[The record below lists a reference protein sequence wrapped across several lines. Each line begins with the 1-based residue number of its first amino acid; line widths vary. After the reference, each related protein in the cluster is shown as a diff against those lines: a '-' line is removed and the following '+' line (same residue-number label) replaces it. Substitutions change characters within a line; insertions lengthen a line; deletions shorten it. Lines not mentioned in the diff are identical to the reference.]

1 MARFLVLVFSVF
13 HLGYII
19 HTCFLEQLWDLR
31 TKTAVMDMKENED
44 YISDMAVDDQQKF
57 LLATRYNTYIH
68 ELIDI
73 PDAIGKYMY
82 ICKY

>member
-1 MARFLVLVFSVF
+1 
-13 HLGYII
+13 
-19 HTCFLEQLWDLR
+19 
-31 TKTAVMDMKENED
+31 MDMKENED